1 MRPGHRR
8 HERVRAVSDALATL
22 LSFLSIDRTG
32 GTSPVRR
39 QDILR
44 TARRTAPTP
53 RELHT
58 VGERAPSS
66 ARSRTLT
73 PNWRS
78 LSPTSLAATNLGRVA
93 AQRDLRASHRPRS
106 TLPQRKT
113 SESARSQA
121 ARYRSRPIPRAAP
134 AAQASASAGDGR
146 VIVFLGR
153 RRLVAF
159 AGVVFGSA
167 SRGATMRVWR
177 RCVSRLFSSTGTGR

>member
-1 MRPGHRR
+1 M
-8 HERVRAVSDALATL
+8 
-22 LSFLSIDRTG
+22 
-32 GTSPVRR
+32 RR

-121 ARYRSRPIPRAAP
+121 ARYRSRPKASVFTRATVTNASDDFRYSGASLRSLP
-134 AAQASASAGDGR
+134 LAAQMQA
-146 VIVFLGR
+146 R
-153 RRLVAF
+153 RTTR
-159 AGVVFGSA
+159 
-167 SRGATMRVWR
+167 
-177 RCVSRLFSSTGTGR
+177 SRLFLVVRSRSVGLGAADARFACG